1 MISLEFKPLSALQ
14 GSGLSPRY
22 FKVVQ
27 GDEKG
32 RSLRRDHE
40 NRGLVSHRVWH
51 DKDPSL
57 LKIHVAKAEIGSVF
71 HMHEIFWSDS

>member
-40 NRGLVSHRVWH
+40 NRGLVSQQMWH
-51 DKDPSL
+51 DKNPSQL
-57 LKIHVAKAEIGSVF
+57 INHVAKA
-71 HMHEIFWSDS
+71 